1 MENEPEADALLL
13 MLRELLLTLL
23 GKNATDEEIIRF
35 WFYLGQ
41 TIGISNIFPYM
52 KVVVTPPTDDMEET
66 SNAVVGLVA
75 SPSEALV
82 EVLSSTRVFTER
94 VMDIVLEDYKTQR
107 SKP

>member
-41 TIGISNIFPYM
+41 TIGISNIFPYLLM
-52 KVVVTPPTDDMEET
+52 IWKKPQ
-66 SNAVVGLVA
+66 
-75 SPSEALV
+75 
-82 EVLSSTRVFTER
+82 TRWWV
-94 VMDIVLEDYKTQR
+94 
-107 SKP
+107 